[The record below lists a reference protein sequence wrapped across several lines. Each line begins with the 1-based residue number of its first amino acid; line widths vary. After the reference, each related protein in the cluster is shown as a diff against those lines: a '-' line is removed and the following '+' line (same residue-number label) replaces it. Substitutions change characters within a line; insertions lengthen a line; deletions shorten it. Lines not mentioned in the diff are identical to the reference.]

1 MQFRLHVINFIV
13 L

>member
-1 MQFRLHVINFIV
+1 MCNNFIV